1 MTAPDDQTASPFF
14 GTLTDRTDA
23 PAASENTPDED
34 EDTSAG
40 GEIAVDVHET
50 GDAIII
56 VSPIAGVDP
65 EDVTIAADDDSI
77 TISGERKTEH
87 EERSENTH
95 VQEIYWGRF
104 SRTVGL
110 PVPCEVDKAQATFK
124 HGVLTVE
131 VPKSR
136 KAKKRTIKVK
146 TVE

>member
-1 MTAPDDQTASPFF
+1 MTAPDDQTVSPFF

-23 PAASENTPDED
+23 PTPSAEAPDED
-34 EDTSAG
+34 DDTSAG

-50 GDAIII
+50 DDAIII

-65 EDVTIAADDDSI
+65 ENVTIAADDDSI
-77 TISGERKTEH
+77 TISGERKTAH
-87 EERSENTH
+87 EARSQNTH

-104 SRTVGL
+104 SRTVTL

-124 HGVLTVE
+124 HGILAVE